1 MENSEVILKID
12 DVSFEYGKL
21 KVLEQISFDVKKNE
35 TVCILG
41 PSGCGKTTLLRLISG
56 LAATQHGNVTVSG
69 VSSSQGH
76 DYKQH
81 LGLVFQEPR
90 LLPWRTT
97 IDNVLIPFELNQDKV
112 TEEQKE
118 KGLQA
123 LKLVGL
129 ESFAENYS
137 HELSGGMRQRVALA
151 RAIVTDPDIL
161 LLDEPLTGLDVHTK
175 EELQDEILSL
185 KEKTKRT
192 MLWVTHDP
200 QEAIYIADRIIVLSN
215 RPTVVREIISV
226 NEPYPRTR
234 MSQNALDLEK
244 RIRKLFSED

>member
-1 MENSEVILKID
+1 MEDREIILSID
-12 DVSFEYGKL
+12 NVSFEYGKL
-21 KVLEQISFDVKKNE
+21 KVLERISFDVRRDE

-41 PSGCGKTTLLRLISG
+41 PSGWGKTTLLRLISG
-56 LAATQHGNVTVSG
+56 LATSQQGEVHIAG
-69 VSSSQGH
+69 VSSDQGNV
-76 DYKQH
+76 YKQH

-97 IDNVLIPFELNQDKV
+97 IDNVLIPFELNQSKV
-112 TEEQKE
+112 TDEQKAL
-118 KGLQA
+118 GLEA

-129 ESFAENYS
+129 DNFAESYS

-175 EELQDEILSL
+175 EELQDEIISL

-200 QEAIYIADRIIVLSN
+200 QEAVYIADRVIVLSN
-215 RPTVVREIISV
+215 RPTIVREILEV
-226 NEPYPRTR
+226 GEPYPRTR
-234 MSQNALDLEK
+234 MSPKSIELEQH
-244 RIRKLFSED
+244 IRRLFNDD